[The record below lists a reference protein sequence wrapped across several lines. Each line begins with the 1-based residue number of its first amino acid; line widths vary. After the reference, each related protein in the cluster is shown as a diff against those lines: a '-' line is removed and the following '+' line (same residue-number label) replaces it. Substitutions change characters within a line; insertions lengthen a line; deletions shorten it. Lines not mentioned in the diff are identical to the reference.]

1 MSQPYWWENG
11 KGFYWLQHNGK
22 IQVAYYTDGVT
33 DDLETGQLITGV
45 WHLTQRE
52 DICHNGEAEV
62 IEGLLPVPFK

>member
-1 MSQPYWWENG
+1 ME
-11 KGFYWLQHNGK
+11 KGFYWLQHNGR

-62 IEGLLPVPFK
+62 IEGLLPEPFK

>member
-1 MSQPYWWENG
+1 ME
-11 KGFYWLQHNGK
+11 KGIYWLQHNGR

>member
-1 MSQPYWWENG
+1 MEE
-11 KGFYWLQHNGK
+11 GFYWLQHNGR

-45 WHLTQRE
+45 WHLTQRD

-62 IEGLLPVPFK
+62 IEVLLPVPFK

>member
-1 MSQPYWWENG
+1 MEE
-11 KGFYWLQHNGK
+11 GFYWLQHNGR

-45 WHLTQRE
+45 WHPTQRE

>member
-1 MSQPYWWENG
+1 MEEG
-11 KGFYWLQHNGK
+11 CYWLQHNGK
-22 IQVAYYTDGVT
+22 IQVIYYTDGVT

-62 IEGLLPVPFK
+62 IEVLLPVPFK

>member
-1 MSQPYWWENG
+1 ME
-11 KGFYWLQHNGK
+11 KGFYWLQHNGR

-52 DICHNGEAEV
+52 DIFHNGEAEV
-62 IEGLLPVPFK
+62 IEGLLPEPFK

>member
-1 MSQPYWWENG
+1 MEE
-11 KGFYWLQHNGK
+11 GFYWLQHNGR

-33 DDLETGQLITGV
+33 DDLETGQLITDV

-62 IEGLLPVPFK
+62 IDGLLPVPFK

>member
-1 MSQPYWWENG
+1 MEE
-11 KGFYWLQHNGK
+11 GFYWLQHNGR

-45 WHLTQRE
+45 WHLTHRD

>member
-1 MSQPYWWENG
+1 ME
-11 KGFYWLQHNGK
+11 KGIYWLQHNGR

-52 DICHNGEAEV
+52 DI
-62 IEGLLPVPFK
+62 EGLLPVPFK

>member
-1 MSQPYWWENG
+1 MEE
-11 KGFYWLQHNGK
+11 GFYWLQHNGR

>member
-1 MSQPYWWENG
+1 MEE
-11 KGFYWLQHNGK
+11 GFYWLQHNGR

-62 IEGLLPVPFK
+62 IEVLLPVPFK

>member
-1 MSQPYWWENG
+1 MEEC
-11 KGFYWLQHNGK
+11 FYWLQHNGR

-45 WHLTQRE
+45 WHLTQRD

>member
-1 MSQPYWWENG
+1 MEE
-11 KGFYWLQHNGK
+11 GFYWLQHNGR

-45 WHLTQRE
+45 LHLTQRE